1 MGSGGGGDVVVGYWY
16 YMDVLLT
23 FAHGPIDEIVEIQ
36 GGERVAWT
44 GSVTANGQIDILQG
58 NLFGGEE
65 REGGWTGTV
74 DVMLGGATQTTPA
87 KLSASLATSGA
98 LGVSPAYRGVM
109 SMFFGGYLS
118 QIGFAWSAINPYFKP
133 PKVKLRRYPKW
144 YPAKAR
150 IGNDANPVHIIY
162 ECLTNASWGLGY
174 PINDLDDVRFKAAA
188 DVLFTENF
196 GISLSWNQTST
207 IEDFVASILRHFNGA
222 LNQDRTTGQLFL
234 SVIRDDYD
242 VGTLPVLSPS
252 NCNLE
257 SLGRAGAGEIVNEVT
272 LKYTRIDNG
281 ELDAVTVQD
290 LASIQNQGRVIS
302 QEIELP
308 GIRDPD
314 MAARVAQRELQS
326 RSRGL
331 AKVSITATRAAY
343 GIYEGDVFVLNWPD
357 LGISGLACRV
367 AVMDVGDLE
376 SATIRIEA
384 VEDVFGLPS
393 VSYVTSPP
401 VGWVDNSG
409 VALPA
414 TVQRAV
420 EVPYYSVVKRT
431 SSSDRNDYAA
441 EFGFGMLLA
450 KTPQLSSSNYEM
462 RESPNSSTYT
472 AIGNGNWTPHCTL
485 VTTVDYS
492 ATVLSISGPSLFSQ
506 IAAGGLVYVGEEIM
520 ELVSFS
526 DTAITVRRGVLDS
539 LPQSHTAGASIFILA
554 DGLAGY
560 DAEVRVSGEQVF
572 YKALTR
578 CPGSVL
584 AIGSATAVSIT
595 LDNRFARPYPPG
607 NVKIAGSYFPTTV
620 TASNN
625 VVVTW
630 AHRDRTLQTV
640 SPLSAWTAGNIG
652 PEPGVTYTVRVYN
665 SSNALVE
672 TQTGLSVTTATIR
685 PGPTVY
691 SGQHRVEVESVRD
704 GLTSRVFSH
713 TFTLV

>member
-1 MGSGGGGDVVVGYWY
+1 MGSGGGEAVVGFWY

-23 FAHGPIDEIVEIQ
+23 FCHGPVDEVVEIQ

-44 GSVTANGQIDILQG
+44 GSVTANSQIVINKPD
-58 NLFGGEE
+58 LFGGEE
-65 REGGWTGTV
+65 REGGWAGAV
-74 DVMLGGATQTTPA
+74 DVMLGGDTQPV
-87 KLSASLATSGA
+87 LDSLVSSVSAAGITGST
-98 LGVSPAYRGVM
+98 PAYRGVM
-109 SMFFGGYLS
+109 SMFFGGI
-118 QIGFAWSAINPYFKP
+118 QPQVGFAWSAINPYFKA

-150 IGNDANPVHIIY
+150 IGNDANPIHIIY
-162 ECLTNASWGLGY
+162 ECLTNGSWGLGY
-174 PINDLDDVRFKAAA
+174 PISDLDDVRFKAAA
-188 DVLFTENF
+188 DALFTEGF
-196 GISLSWNQTST
+196 GISLPWNQTST
-207 IEDFVASILRHFNGA
+207 IEDFVSSVLRHFNGA
-222 LNQDRTTGQLFL
+222 LNQDRTTGKIFITL
-234 SVIRDDYD
+234 IRDDYD
-242 VGTLPVLSPS
+242 IGDLPVLDPS

-257 SLGRAGAGEIVNEVT
+257 SLGRAGSGEIVNEIT

-290 LASIQNQGRVIS
+290 LASIQNQGRVIA

-343 GIYEGDVFVLNWPD
+343 EIYEGGVFVLNWPD
-357 LGISGLACRV
+357 LGISNLACRV

-376 SATIRIEA
+376 AATIRIEA
-384 VEDVFGLPS
+384 VEDVFGLPD
-393 VSYVTSPP
+393 VSYVVTPP

-409 VALPA
+409 TAQPV
-414 TVQRAV
+414 TVQRVIEA
-420 EVPYYSVVKRT
+420 PYYTVAKLT
-431 SSSDRNDYAA
+431 SAANRADYPA
-441 EFGFGMLLA
+441 EFGFGILLA
-450 KTPQLSSSNYEM
+450 RTPQLSSSNYDM
-462 RESPNSSTYT
+462 QSSPNNSTYT
-472 AIGNGNWTPHCTL
+472 SIGNGHWTPHCTL
-485 VTTVDYS
+485 VTTVDYA
-492 ATVLSISGPSLFSQ
+492 ATILSVSGPSLFSQ
-506 IAAGGLVYVGEEIM
+506 IAAGSLVYVGEEVM

-526 DTAITVRRGVLDS
+526 DTALTVRRGVLDS
-539 LPQSHTAGASIFILA
+539 LPQSHSTGASIFIVP

-560 DAEVRVSGEQVF
+560 DVDTHVDGELVY

-672 TQTGLSVTTATIR
+672 TQTGLTVATATIR

-704 GLTSRVFSH
+704 GLTSRKFTH